1 MQKQTQG
8 GPGPEFPFVSTG
20 HLPTPELVGAL
31 VAEAHA
37 SSNTEGENS
46 QVYPASPECLPICS
60 ASQPSAKLTFRLAPD
75 HDPDATSEAFQRFAG
90 RCGS

>member
-1 MQKQTQG
+1 MQRQTQG
-8 GPGPEFPFVSTG
+8 DTGPEFPFVSTG
-20 HLPTPELVGAL
+20 HLPTSELVAAL

-46 QVYPASPECLPICS
+46 QLTRPAPECLAICS
-60 ASQPSAKLTFRLAPD
+60 ASQPSAKLSFCLAPGQ
-75 HDPDATSEAFQRFAG
+75 DPGASFEAFQRLAG